1 MQLDIRVD
9 KVWEFRKWGL
19 GIYLDLENITFSAI
33 TLPDALL
40 STGII
45 ENPSAPIE
53 EQRYLLKRIKQR
65 NGTLVPTIGV
75 TAEF

>member
-1 MQLDIRVD
+1 
-9 KVWEFRKWGL
+9 VWEFRRWTLGL
-19 GIYLDLENITFSAI
+19 YLDLENVTFSEI

-65 NGTLVPTIGV
+65 NGTLVPTFGV